1 MARNATIQDAIR
13 LARKRG
19 EDSYLVEMDYQDGR
33 RRYTVPSEY
42 IETDEFEAF
51 DGKTV
56 AFVSK
61 HGEIEYF

>member
-1 MARNATIQDAIR
+1 MARNATIQDAVK
-13 LARKRG
+13 LARKRF
-19 EDSYLVEMDYQDGR
+19 EDSYLVEMDHQDGR
-33 RRYTVPSEY
+33 RRYTVPSES

-61 HGEIEYF
+61 FGEVERL